1 MTPLDFFA
9 TLFAAFVLVKLAI
22 VLVKPKFWMDY
33 IVIPLYKNALITS
46 AVYFVILAFSIYY
59 LYPYFLGSE
68 FGAIAW
74 VLIFLIGLGFVP
86 YGEVVVRFREQ
97 MLRDGF
103 KKAWFAAL
111 VWAGLAVWIL
121 WSIWW

>member
-33 IVIPLYKNALITS
+33 VVIPLYKNALITS
-46 AVYFVILAFSIYY
+46 AVYFVILAFSVYY

-68 FGAIAW
+68 FGAAAW
-74 VLIFLIGLGFVP
+74 VLIFLVGLGFVP

-97 MLRDGF
+97 MLRDGI

-111 VWAGLAVWIL
+111 VWAGLALWIL